1 MGGVMQDAF
10 VGSWARQPHLSLEM
24 LGSLHD
30 LNHRFLDLIGARA
43 GDWRPPGALH
53 LPGEVSGRVAPLS
66 AAQRSAA
73 ANCPYAL
80 FDLRFHDTAH
90 WRARLGR
97 AGHWRI
103 ADATMVDDDMASFV
117 RLALF
122 YAWHIASTGKLAAE
136 LLLGMNAH
144 TAAAFRGATLDG
156 LQALAESETANLT
169 ARWCTSGAYWSA
181 LMGAASGADAA
192 RLRRV
197 QLFGL
202 QLAAAARLP

>member
-1 MGGVMQDAF
+1 M
-10 VGSWARQPHLSLEM
+10 
-24 LGSLHD
+24 
-30 LNHRFLDLIGARA
+30 
-43 GDWRPPGALH
+43 
-53 LPGEVSGRVAPLS
+53 APLS
-66 AAQRSAA
+66 AAQRAAA

-80 FDLRFHDTAH
+80 FDLRFHDDEH

-122 YAWHIASTGKLAAE
+122 YAWHVASTARLAAR
-136 LLLGMNAH
+136 
-144 TAAAFRGATLDG
+144 AAAGHERAHGGGFPGREA
-156 LQALAESETANLT
+156 QRPPALVASETANLT